1 MQSEQQNEQAAG
13 ADNQAEAASEPG
25 IQSLAE
31 LLQAEEEAST
41 DDHEAAG
48 ADKEAEPGGSH
59 EKAELTKFNDLADKL
74 GISLDDL
81 YQLQVTSSEDGDAI
95 TIEQLKDMHKGKS
108 EFELNQLEWEEQ
120 RIAQEQELTR
130 ARAELQELFAVLP
143 QKAIKPELLEK
154 IRSKHNAQVVKERE
168 KTMQLIPVWKD
179 EKVREADIAGM
190 AEHLQGYGFP
200 VDYLQSIVS
209 AQQTKYIRDNWQ
221 REVRVRK
228 ALEQVRAGKP
238 GKTPAS
244 KAQKKPPSKSNLS
257 SVKRGSARNKLEAV
271 FSQLD

>member
-13 ADNQAEAASEPG
+13 ADNQAEAVSEPG

-31 LLQAEEEAST
+31 LLQAGEEART
-41 DDHEAAG
+41 YDDEAAG

-59 EKAELTKFNDLADKL
+59 EKAELTKL
-74 GISLDDL
+74 
-81 YQLQVTSSEDGDAI
+81 SSEDGDAI

-120 RIAQEQELTR
+120 RIAQEQDLAR
-130 ARAELQELFAVLP
+130 AKAELQELFAVLP

-154 IRSKHNAQVVKERE
+154 IRSKHDAQVVKERK
-168 KTMQLIPVWKD
+168 KTMELIPAWKD
-179 EKVREADIAGM
+179 AKVREADITGM

-200 VDYLQSIVS
+200 VNYLQSIVS